1 MSKDQANEEQP
12 KKIEKPQ
19 ATIKVVAIEVDK
31 EFTEPKG
38 WILKEVHSL
47 DVEAG
52 KFFGVLVKVID
63 YPEEKPKIRVGKP
76 VNLKD

>member
-1 MSKDQANEEQP
+1 MSKDQANEP
-12 KKIEKPQ
+12 KLEKPQ
-19 ATIKVVAIEVDK
+19 ATIKIVELEVDK

-52 KFFGVLVKVID
+52 KFYGVLVKIID
-63 YPEEKPKIRVGKP
+63 YPQAKPKVRVSEP